1 MTIFNTN
8 LPDGVFAASVTPLKS
23 DYSINLEA
31 LVQHC
36 NWLLANGNNG
46 ICFMGTTGEANSFSV
61 DERKAALDYI
71 IEKGIPADR
80 LLVGTGCCSLTDTI
94 ELSKHAVSKNVG
106 GVLMLPPFY
115 YKGLTDEGLKNY
127 FSEVIKGVNN
137 PSLKIYLYHFP
148 KMTGVNFS
156 VDFVKR
162 LVDEYSGTVVGMKDS
177 SGDWENMKAICKAIP
192 GFKLY
197 SGTEKYFLDVLR
209 AGGAGVISATTNL
222 TGYIAA
228 EVYNRWK
235 DESADELQQ
244 TLTAARLAFEGAS
257 FISSVKYILSQWHE
271 NKEWLNIRPPNSKLN
286 TKDIEDLEN
295 RLKAIK
301 LIIPQ

>member
-1 MTIFNTN
+1 MTKFNTN
-8 LPDGVFAASVTPLKS
+8 LPGGVFAASVTPLKS
-23 DYSINLEA
+23 DYSINHEA

-36 NWLLANGNNG
+36 NWLLANGNDG

-61 DERKAALDYI
+61 DERKTALDCV

-94 ELSKHAVSKNVG
+94 ELTKHAVSKNVG

-115 YKGLTDEGLKNY
+115 YKGLTDDGLGKY
-127 FSEVIKGVNN
+127 FSEVIKGVDD
-137 PSLKIYLYHFP
+137 SALKIYLYHFP

-156 VDFVKR
+156 VDFVKN
-162 LVDEYSGTVVGMKDS
+162 LVEQFPGTVIGMKDS
-177 SGDWENMKAICKAIP
+177 SGDWPNMKSICEAIP

-209 AGGAGVISATTNL
+209 TGGAGVISATTNL

-228 EVYNRWK
+228 EVYKRWK
-235 DESADELQQ
+235 DDSAEELQQ

-271 NKEWLNIRPPNSKLN
+271 NTAWLNIRPPNSRLSL
-286 TKDIEDLEN
+286 KDIEDLEN

-301 LIIPQ
+301 LIILR